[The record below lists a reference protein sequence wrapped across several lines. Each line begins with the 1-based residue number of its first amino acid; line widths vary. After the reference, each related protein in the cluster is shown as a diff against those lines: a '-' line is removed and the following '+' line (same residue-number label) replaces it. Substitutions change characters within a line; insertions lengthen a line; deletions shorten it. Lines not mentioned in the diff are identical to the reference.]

1 MLMLA
6 KNGLQVVF
14 PYVMDL
20 LSQLPVTLY
29 FHNAQHTLD
38 VLDAVTE
45 IGKHSNIS
53 ADNLLILK
61 IAALFHDTG
70 YLYTYKGHE
79 ESGKLIAGDFL
90 TQHEYHPDV
99 VKSVLDCIDATKMPQ
114 APDGFLQEIICD
126 ADLFHF
132 SRSDYPVYAARL
144 RREWEI
150 HLPITFSDK
159 EWAASNLKVL
169 EKHHFFT
176 EYGRNTLQPRKQSN
190 IEKMKKAASGIG

>member
-1 MLMLA
+1 MLA
-6 KNGLQVVF
+6 NNGLQVF
-14 PYVMDL
+14 LPYVMDL
-20 LSQLPVTLY
+20 LSQLPATLY

-53 ADNLLILK
+53 ADDLLILQ

-79 ESGKLIAGDFL
+79 ESSKLIAGNFL
-90 TQHEYHPDV
+90 TQHEYHPDR
-99 VKSVLDCIDATKMPQ
+99 VKSVLGCIDATKMPQ

-132 SRSDYPVYAARL
+132 SRFDYPVYAERL
-144 RREWEI
+144 RREWEM
-150 HLPITFSDK
+150 HLSMTFSDK
-159 EWAASNLKVL
+159 EWAASNLMVL

-176 EYGRNTLQPRKQSN
+176 EYGRNTLQLRKQSN
-190 IEKMKKAASGIG
+190 IGLMKKAASDKG